1 MAACRQCAGSKRGL
15 MEIIRQVQ
23 ELIWWVIKQ
32 ALQFIGF
39 VLAAA
44 QGARWKNWENCS
56 MTGCMA

>member
-1 MAACRQCAGSKRGL
+1 